1 LEERGLEAFFV
12 VEVVAMDG
20 PTDGPTDESIVNF
33 VWKESNKS
41 SRSLA
46 LVGFLAIVRLF
57 MVVFIISDIC
67 WLFMN
72 KQKGSILWKIERG

>member
-1 LEERGLEAFFV
+1 LDERGLDVFFV
-12 VEVVAMDG
+12 VEVDSTDG
-20 PTDGPTDESIVNF
+20 PTDEPTDGPTDESMVNF

-46 LVGFLAIVRLF
+46 FVGFLEVVRLF

-67 WLFMN
+67 
-72 KQKGSILWKIERG
+72 